1 MNGIG
6 ARPVGGRPRVALA
19 PAWVDRGMA
28 WPKIDFTKYTKNM
41 PKPFQYALH
50 KTAFRPA
57 KGEVGRK
64 LVRSVLD
71 VVALED
77 ALDVFEETVQAA
89 NQSDRLLDLLALRGE
104 RDKVVIER
112 RSGPSWST
120 DEVGQAL
127 KRSSETVRAQIA
139 ADKLVGYHAL
149 GDRTRLRL
157 PAWQFQPGGAPHPWV
172 PALIAAFGA
181 NGWSLLDFVT
191 APRTDLGQSD
201 YLHLLS
207 NGRTEQVLAAARRSN
222 PD

>member
-1 MNGIG
+1 M
-6 ARPVGGRPRVALA
+6 
-19 PAWVDRGMA
+19 
-28 WPKIDFTKYTKNM
+28 TKTHR
-41 PKPFQYALH
+41 YALQ
-50 KTAFRPA
+50 KTAYRTSSGDA
-57 KGEVGRK
+57 GRQ

-71 VVALED
+71 VVKLED
-77 ALDVFEETVQAA
+77 ALDVLEETVQAA
-89 NQSDRLLDLLALRGE
+89 NRSDRLLDLLAIRGE
-104 RDKVVIER
+104 RDKVTIER

-120 DEVGQAL
+120 DEVGKAL

-149 GDRTRLRL
+149 GDRTRIRL

-172 PALIAAFGA
+172 AALLEAFGA
-181 NGWSLLDFVT
+181 NGWSLLDFLTV
-191 APRTDLGQSD
+191 PRTDLGQSD